1 MLQARLQIEQKCG
14 VLRPAGARGRDRDR
28 DRDRDGAV
36 GRYGRQV
43 RVFVLVAARNIHY
56 SLDAAVA
63 AAARTGC
70 CRQMQEQRGI
80 FRRCFPWLRTGVEA
94 RPNRG

>member
-1 MLQARLQIEQKCG
+1 VVLQARLQIEQKCG
-14 VLRPAGARGRDRDR
+14 VLRPAGARGR

-56 SLDAAVA
+56 SLDAA
-63 AAARTGC
+63 AARTG
-70 CRQMQEQRGI
+70 
-80 FRRCFPWLRTGVEA
+80 
-94 RPNRG
+94 